1 MPFLEY
7 IHTYAVAAALVAL
20 LAMVVAGAAVGA
32 WRLVPKRLRGM
43 PLVVFHQ
50 SPLHHLRQAFA
61 HRLVL
66 MMPATMVIFSVCA
79 AISADVE
86 GLCDIHGRRDKT
98 KFHCSVDSELF
109 KFEFAVDD
117 ATVCKVDKWTGES
130 DVDHEDRAEI
140 FFSSTADMIR
150 PYYALEI
157 DRAGRVHDYRAV
169 HYRKFDSSWNF
180 RTLMVSTRE
189 SPGGYA
195 VSGSIVLDEL
205 KSLGLGCKQPL
216 YLGVFKADWRGS
228 DENSVWASA
237 VPQGAGDPDFHRP
250 GVLFRAFPSCEEGN
264 E

>member
-20 LAMVVAGAAVGA
+20 LAMVVAGAAGDDLRHQRHA
-32 WRLVPKRLRGM
+32 LRLVRAL
-43 PLVVFHQ
+43 LHQ
-50 SPLHHLRQAFA
+50 PPLHHLRQAFA

-66 MMPATMVIFSVCA
+66 MMPATMMIFSVCA

-140 FFSSTADMIR
+140 FFSSTADMSR

-180 RTLMVSTRE
+180 RTLKVSTRE

-216 YLGVFKADWRGS
+216 YLGVF
-228 DENSVWASA
+228 
-237 VPQGAGDPDFHRP
+237 
-250 GVLFRAFPSCEEGN
+250 
-264 E
+264 